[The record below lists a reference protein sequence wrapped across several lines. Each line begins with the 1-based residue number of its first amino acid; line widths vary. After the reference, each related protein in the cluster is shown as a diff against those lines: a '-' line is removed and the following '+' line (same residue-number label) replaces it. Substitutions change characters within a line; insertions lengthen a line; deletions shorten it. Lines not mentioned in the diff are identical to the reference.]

1 MDEQLFIN
9 ELADYDRKLRQ
20 SEEQIAYMQEK
31 IRALQYE
38 AIHDSDTQLYSNA
51 YFHSRL
57 NEEIIRSERYRH
69 FLSLILIHVELEH
82 THATQQ
88 VTHEIKRIGLEMMT
102 GLTRRTDIVT
112 HYRRR
117 QIVIMLPETDPRGV
131 GILLQRYQAMFPN
144 NGRRLTYAVLT
155 YPNDASNIESI
166 LNRLQDFSED
176 LFRGSGRLG
185 GMLGGMLEANG

>member
-1 MDEQLFIN
+1 MDEQSFMK
-9 ELADYDRKLRQ
+9 ELMDYDLKLRQ
-20 SEEQIAYMQEK
+20 SEEQIADLQDKM
-31 IRALQYE
+31 RGLQYE
-38 AIHDSDTQLYSNA
+38 AIHDPDTQLYSNA

-69 FLSLILIHVELEH
+69 FLSLILIHVELENSH
-82 THATQQ
+82 STQQ
-88 VTHEIKRIGLEMMT
+88 VTQEIKRIGLEMMT

-131 GILLQRYQAMFPN
+131 GVLLQRYQATFPN

-155 YPNDASNIESI
+155 YPNGASNIELI
-166 LNRLQDFSED
+166 LNRLQDLSED
-176 LFRGSGRLG
+176 LFRGNGRLSAIPP
-185 GMLGGMLEANG
+185 ENG

>member
-1 MDEQLFIN
+1 MK
-9 ELADYDRKLRQ
+9 ELMDYDLKLRQ
-20 SEEQIAYMQEK
+20 SEEQIADLQDKM
-31 IRALQYE
+31 RGLQYE
-38 AIHDSDTQLYSNA
+38 AIHDPDTQLYSNA

-69 FLSLILIHVELEH
+69 FLSLILIHVELENSH
-82 THATQQ
+82 STQQ
-88 VTHEIKRIGLEMMT
+88 VTQEIKRIGLEMMT

-131 GILLQRYQAMFPN
+131 GVLLQRYQATFPN

-155 YPNDASNIESI
+155 YPNGASNIELI
-166 LNRLQDFSED
+166 LNRLQDLSED
-176 LFRGSGRLG
+176 LFRGNGRLSAIPP
-185 GMLGGMLEANG
+185 ENG